1 MLPEIQSN
9 HDISWVSEPK
19 LNMCL
24 LYGAS
29 SMAETLIHKNS
40 DIQNVTFLC
49 NIIITIQ
56 RHKTAEGHYLF
67 KYNVHI
73 SVYYVHSNVQI
84 LKNIFLFTKNDAAWT
99 QYF

>member
-19 LNMCL
+19 LNMCVL
-24 LYGAS
+24 CGARS
-29 SMAETLIHKNS
+29 TAEKLIYKNG

-49 NIIITIQ
+49 NIIIIIR

-67 KYNVHI
+67 KYSVYI